1 MNEILYTLI
10 FTSVLMG
17 GVYAYAVY
25 ATRSGIEEDENNNF
39 IPDSWEKTFKWV
51 FTGKVLIMFG
61 LGFAIGFLV
70 SKLFF

>member
-1 MNEILYTLI
+1 MTEILYTLI

-39 IPDSWEKTFKWV
+39 IPDSWKRPLSGCLQVK
-51 FTGKVLIMFG
+51 
-61 LGFAIGFLV
+61 
-70 SKLFF
+70 S